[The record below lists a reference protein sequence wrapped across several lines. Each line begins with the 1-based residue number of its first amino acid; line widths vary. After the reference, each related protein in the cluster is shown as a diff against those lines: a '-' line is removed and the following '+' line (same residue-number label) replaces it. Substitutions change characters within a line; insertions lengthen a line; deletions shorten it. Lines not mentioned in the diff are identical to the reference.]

1 MATTTS
7 PANLGPN
14 VLIKSISDT
23 ILEIAKTGGSVA
35 SFTNI
40 IQTNGEYK
48 FIANMGY
55 TPAKIVAEMANVTTT
70 DPNLK
75 EVKLRQKRMASAIE
89 ITQNALEMAIQPTFN
104 NHVKNLLSDNVL
116 IGIEE
121 DMFNTGDA
129 NGTTG
134 LQNILLHNSG
144 TNKLEDINVVTGAST
159 TAITYDD
166 LWKAYIQLA
175 KQPKNLNGAK
185 LVVEDISKISSLVDG
200 SGAPILKY
208 DNVPDGAVGRVF
220 GLPVYKVNA
229 FTTGQ
234 KVAAVFINPFQAYA
248 VSIAKDAEVKQIKG
262 DTIQEYKKSSVSLG
276 EIYIDGKVV
285 NPRAIVIVK
294 TT

>member
-7 PANLGPN
+7 PANMGPN

-40 IQTNGEYK
+40 FQANGEYK
-48 FIANMGY
+48 FLANMGY
-55 TPAKIVAEMANVTTT
+55 TPAKIVAEMANVSTT
-70 DPNLK
+70 DPNFK

-89 ITQNALEMAIQPTFN
+89 ITQNALGMAIQPTFN
-104 NHVKNLLSDNVL
+104 NHVKNLLTYNVL
-116 IGIEE
+116 LGIEE

-129 NGTTG
+129 NGTIG
-134 LQNILLHNSG
+134 LQNILLHNAG
-144 TNKLEDINVVTGAST
+144 TNKLEDINVVTGSS
-159 TAITYDD
+159 TAIAYDD
-166 LWKAYIQLA
+166 LWKAYIQLT
-175 KQPKNLNGAK
+175 KQPKSLEGAM
-185 LVVEDISKISSLVDG
+185 LVVEDVSKISSIVDG
-200 SGAPILKY
+200 SGASILKY
-208 DNVPDGAVGRVF
+208 DNVPTGAIGRVF

-229 FTTGQ
+229 FTSGQ
-234 KVAAVFINPFQAYA
+234 KVGAVFINPFQAYA

-262 DTIQEYKKSSVSLG
+262 DTIQEYKKSSISLG